1 MELTKIKNE
10 NIIFATSIEKSDDRI
25 FEFCKKNSYPCYR
38 GSKNNVALRM
48 LNCSKHFQFSTF
60 IRICGDNVFTDKN
73 LINDM
78 IDIYEDNDYDIVT
91 NTPGRTFPYG
101 ISVEI
106 IKTNFF
112 EDIYSLIKSSSD
124 KEHVTKFIYDHSND
138 YDIYQYKSN
147 EKKYR
152 GVKLA
157 LDTQKDFDVI
167 SQVIKKFK
175 KDHRTYS
182 IDDIVDLY
190 YSVTK
195 DE

>member
-1 MELTKIKNE
+1 
-10 NIIFATSIEKSDDRI
+10 
-25 FEFCKKNSYPCYR
+25 
-38 GSKNNVALRM
+38 M

-78 IDIYEDNDYDIVT
+78 INIYEDNDYGIVT

-101 ISVEI
+101 MSVEI

-112 EDIYSLIKSSSD
+112 EEIYSRIKSTSD
-124 KEHVTKFIYDHSND
+124 KEHVTKFIYEHSD
-138 YDIYQYKSN
+138 EYTIYQYKSN
-147 EKKYR
+147 EKKYC

-167 SQVIKKFK
+167 SQIINKFT
-175 KDHRTYS
+175 KDHTMYN
-182 IDDIVDLY
+182 INDIVDLY

-195 DE
+195 ED